1 MKPLPSQTDITS
13 DATRHRDVVLI
24 VDDTPAN
31 LAYLSDALDEAG
43 YKVLVSIDGA
53 TALQTL
59 LHTTPDIILLDAM
72 MPGMDGFETCKA
84 IKSISTCTDIPVIFM
99 TALVDTQH
107 VVHAFEAG
115 AIDYVTKPVR
125 HEEVLARVTT
135 HVQRARVLQKTQQ
148 SIDACGR
155 ASMTIDAQGNIT
167 WQTARVRQWLCEY
180 CDENS
185 GSYQRARLRAWMIQ
199 LTDGRA
205 EPLDTNLQ
213 FSLTRQQ
220 GRLIIHY
227 AGKITHGEHLLLLQE
242 TRADISAQRLS
253 SGLKLTARES
263 EVLHWLAA
271 GKTDRDIAEILGMA
285 PRTVNKHLEHIY
297 VKLGVET
304 RAAAAAMAS
313 TVMAAPLNHAS
324 HITPL
329 ATSPV

>member
-1 MKPLPSQTDITS
+1 MNTLPCTADNIQRTS
-13 DATRHRDVVLI
+13 KHRDVVLI

-53 TALQTL
+53 TALKTL

-84 IKSISTCTDIPVIFM
+84 VKNISSCADTPIVFM
-99 TALVDTQH
+99 TALVDTHH
-107 VVHAFEAG
+107 VVQAFEAG

-125 HEEVLARVTT
+125 HEEVLARVAT
-135 HVQRARVLQKTQQ
+135 HVERARVLRKTQQ
-148 SIDACGR
+148 SIEACGR
-155 ASMTIDAQGNIT
+155 ASMTIDASGNIT
-167 WQTARVRQWLCEY
+167 WQTARVRQWLMEY
-180 CDENS
+180 CDEQS
-185 GSYQRARLRAWMIQ
+185 SPYHWKRLRSWMSQ
-199 LTDGRA
+199 LA
-205 EPLDTNLQ
+205 EGGMQHSDAMLQ

-220 GRLIIHY
+220 GRLTIHY
-227 AGKITHGEHLLLLQE
+227 AGRITHDEHLLLLQE
-242 TRADISAQRLS
+242 NRTDISAQRLS
-253 SGLKLTARES
+253 SGLKLTTRES

-313 TVMAAPLNHAS
+313 TVMAAPVSQAL
-324 HITPL
+324 
-329 ATSPV
+329 